1 MVRGDMKKAAQKARQ
16 RRVMAGLTAVLLTAA
31 LAVMAAVLPAA
42 AQTQEQAVKLEL
54 YRRQPEDNEKF
65 TARDMLPGDTLTRYF
80 AVREYHDEDIELL
93 FTADVTE
100 EEKALGDVLQ
110 LRVAD
115 ADSGRVLCEGTFS
128 SLDGQAFAH
137 TLTANDDGQSTAYYR
152 VDAWL
157 DTTVGNE
164 YQAARLLA
172 DLRWYVEDDG
182 GLTPPTT
189 GVAAQ
194 IGLWTAVGAA
204 ALLVLFLVLLFARRR
219 KEARHG

>member
-80 AVREYHDEDIELL
+80 AVRAYHDEDIELL

-115 ADSGRVLCEGTFS
+115 ADSGRVLCEGTFPR
-128 SLDGQAFAH
+128 
-137 TLTANDDGQSTAYYR
+137 STGR
-152 VDAWL
+152 
-157 DTTVGNE
+157 
-164 YQAARLLA
+164 RL
-172 DLRWYVEDDG
+172 
-182 GLTPPTT
+182 PT
-189 GVAAQ
+189 
-194 IGLWTAVGAA
+194 
-204 ALLVLFLVLLFARRR
+204 R
-219 KEARHG
+219 